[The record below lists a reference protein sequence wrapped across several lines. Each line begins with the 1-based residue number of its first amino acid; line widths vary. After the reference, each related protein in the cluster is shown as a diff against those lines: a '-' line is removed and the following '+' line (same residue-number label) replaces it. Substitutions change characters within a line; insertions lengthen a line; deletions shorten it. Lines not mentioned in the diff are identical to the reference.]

1 MVARMLIAALLA
13 ASSVG
18 AAAAPVAGAPAA
30 SGQRSSMTIVAEARA
45 TISNPVAL
53 QSGTIDTR
61 AIGTLP
67 IREPPRQ
74 RRQPGPRLSADR
86 LRSYLKQ
93 WT

>member
-18 AAAAPVAGAPAA
+18 AAAAPVAGAPVA

-67 IREPPRQ
+67 VRQPPR
-74 RRQPGPRLSADR
+74 RCASEDSPAPGCRLIV
-86 LRSYLKQ
+86 
-93 WT
+93 